1 MKRKTTSK
9 WQRRHSM
16 PSLVGTFLMT
26 THAGSSAD
34 PRESNGL
41 TGNRRNTSNCSSRP
55 EIQVLSFGIGP
66 ILEPNQN
73 DVLSGR
79 RSRIGAHQGNVQFR
93 EMVLQ
98 RRNQYLA
105 SATTKLE
112 KAHVAA
118 EIVRTIR
125 SMNPP
130 GRFLRQDKNEAW
142 YGIGDRKAIK
152 KAGQA
157 LRGDICEIRE
167 QSETPIE
174 GKKSD
179 PLLFKHIAPLSH
191 AKAFAVSEP
200 VFANSAFGEPFV
212 HDSKLVTVQSEPC
225 KSFSTSRNGSQK
237 GCISER
243 EAAISCRETPTEEPL
258 PRWYTQAT
266 VFGRS
271 FHPCQFDEVSMISN
285 VAVISGECPRAPSR
299 IFTVVDGG
307 GSELSS
313 LTAPDVVDTM
323 KSSSTGD
330 SFHQDSPVHE
340 PGKNATRTTRSLIDD
355 SQSLEP
361 LDQISLNSWTLVSLD
376 LDESEC
382 EVFQMIAESPE

>member
-1 MKRKTTSK
+1 
-9 WQRRHSM
+9 M
-16 PSLVGTFLMT
+16 PSLVGTVLTT

-41 TGNRRNTSNCSSRP
+41 TGNQRNTSNCSSRP
-55 EIQVLSFGIGP
+55 EIQVLSFGIRP

-79 RSRIGAHQGNVQFR
+79 GSRISAHQGNVQFR

-112 KAHVAA
+112 KAHIAA
-118 EIVRTIR
+118 DIVRTIR

-142 YGIGDRKAIK
+142 YDIGDRIAIK

-157 LRGDICEIRE
+157 LRGDICEIQK

-174 GKKSD
+174 GKKSG

-191 AKAFAVSEP
+191 AKAFAVREP
-200 VFANSAFGEPFV
+200 VFANSAFGEPFGRRPV

-285 VAVISGECPRAPSR
+285 VAVISGESPRAPSR
-299 IFTVVDGG
+299 ISTVVEGG
-307 GSELSS
+307 GSEVSS
-313 LTAPDVVDTM
+313 LASRPDVIDTM
-323 KSSSTGD
+323 KSSSTKNL
-330 SFHQDSPVHE
+330 FHQDSPVHE

-382 EVFQMIAESPE
+382 EGFQMIAESPE